1 VDPPVLLNVSECD
14 CAPPTSTLPNA
25 MLSGLATSAPVV
37 APTPENGI
45 LNDGFVAVLVIAMLP
60 VVVPAVVGAK
70 LAVNEVL

>member
-1 VDPPVLLNVSECD
+1 
-14 CAPPTSTLPNA
+14 

-60 VVVPAVVGAK
+60 VVVPAVVGVK